1 MCGVPGKIA
10 LPNPKTSETHEEV
23 KRIIPKIN
31 DRATFLRADSLVLLA
46 SIEVAI
52 AELLETGEIGLGKP
66 EAPFPTERKRSGEET
81 YGYLKLSKCPGL
93 YYLSILTR
101 K

>member
-1 MCGVPGKIA
+1 MTE
-10 LPNPKTSETHEEV
+10 LPSSGWT
-23 KRIIPKIN
+23 
-31 DRATFLRADSLVLLA
+31 LLYFSHA
-46 SIEVAI
+46 IEVAI